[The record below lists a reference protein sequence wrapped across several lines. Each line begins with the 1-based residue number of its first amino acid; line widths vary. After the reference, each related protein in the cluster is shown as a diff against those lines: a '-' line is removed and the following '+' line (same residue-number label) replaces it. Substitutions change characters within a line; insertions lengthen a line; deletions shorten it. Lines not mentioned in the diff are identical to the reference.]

1 MAIDPMKDIYDLIN
15 KSIVDN
21 PPISIK
27 EGGGLIKEGYN
38 PELDELKKAST
49 NGKQWLAKLERKE
62 KETTGIK
69 KI

>member
-1 MAIDPMKDIYDLIN
+1 MKDLYDLIN

-27 EGGGLIKEGYN
+27 EGGLIKEGYN

-49 NGKQWLAKLERKE
+49 MESNGLQNWKE
-62 KETTGIK
+62 KK
-69 KI
+69 KKQLE

>member
-27 EGGGLIKEGYN
+27 EG
-38 PELDELKKAST
+38 D
-49 NGKQWLAKLERKE
+49 
-62 KETTGIK
+62 
-69 KI
+69 